1 MTNSFDDLETADCIL
16 VIGSN
21 TTENHPIVGL
31 RIKKAVMKNDCKLI
45 VAEPRHIR
53 LCYYADQWMRQKPG
67 TDVALINGM
76 MNVILA
82 EGLAD
87 EAFIEER
94 TEGFEELKKVV
105 SEFTPEKAAAITGL
119 EADEIRKAAR
129 TFANA
134 DSAAIIYAMGITQH
148 TTGVDNV
155 LSLANLALL
164 TGNLGRPGT
173 GVNPLR
179 GQNNVQGA
187 CDMGGLPG
195 DLTAYQKVADE
206 AARAKFEKAWG
217 VTLSAKPG
225 LTLMEMMDAAHAGDI
240 KALYVVGENPMVSD
254 PDLHHV
260 EQALREVGLLVVQ
273 DIFLTET
280 AALADVVLP
289 AASFAEKNGTF
300 SNTER
305 RVQRVRKAVES
316 PGNAREDSR
325 IIADLSARMGYPMPA
340 VEGEEVM
347 AEIATLTPSYAGINY
362 ERLEKGSLQ
371 WPVPD
376 LEHPG
381 TPILHTAKFTRGL
394 GLFHAIESKPPAEET
409 NAEYPFVLTTG
420 RLLTHYHTGSMTRRV
435 AALEEL
441 EPRSFAEINPVDAA
455 ALGITAGDMIAL
467 ETRRGAIRVEAR
479 VTDHI
484 LPGVIFIPFHYAE
497 AAANVLTCA
506 ELDPVA
512 KIPEYKVCA
521 VRVLTGKD
529 AELSEQ
535 KAESVVK

>member
-1 MTNSFDDLETADCIL
+1 MTNSMDDLEAADCIL

-31 RIKKAVMKNDCKLI
+31 RIKKAVTKNDCKLI

-53 LCYYADQWMRQKPG
+53 LCYYAEQWMRQKPG

-87 EAFIEER
+87 EAFIAER
-94 TEGFEELKKVV
+94 TEGFEELKKTVARY
-105 SEFTPEKAAAITGL
+105 TPEKAAEITGL
-119 EADEIRKAAR
+119 DPEEIRQAAR
-129 TFANA
+129 TFAQA
-134 DSAAIIYAMGITQH
+134 ESAAIVYAMGITQH

-155 LSLANLALL
+155 LSLANLAML
-164 TGNLGRPGT
+164 TGNIGRPGT

-195 DLTAYQKVADE
+195 DLTGYQKVADE
-206 AARAKFEKAWG
+206 KARAKFEAAWG
-217 VTLSAKPG
+217 VSLPANPG
-225 LTLMEMMDAAHAGDI
+225 LTLMEMVDAARAGDI
-240 KALYVVGENPMVSD
+240 KALYIVGENPMVSD

-260 EQALREVGLLVVQ
+260 EEALGEVGFLVVQ

-289 AASFAEKNGTF
+289 ATCFAEKEGTF
-300 SNTER
+300 TNTER
-305 RVQRVRKAVES
+305 RLQRVRKAVPA

-325 IIADLSARMGYPMPA
+325 IVADLAARMGYTMPA
-340 VEGEEVM
+340 VSAEEVM
-347 AEIATLTPSYAGINY
+347 AEISLLTPSYAGITY
-362 ERLEKGSLQ
+362 DRLEKGSLQ

-376 LEHPG
+376 VEHPG
-381 TPILHTAKFTRGL
+381 TPILHTTKFTRGK
-394 GLFHAIESKPPAEET
+394 GLFHAVEYIAPAEQPD
-409 NAEYPFVLTTG
+409 ADYPFVLTTG
-420 RLLTHYHTGSMTRRV
+420 RLLTHYHTGTMTRRV
-435 AALEEL
+435 AGLEEL
-441 EPRSFAEINPVDAA
+441 EPRNFAEINPADAA
-455 ALGITAGDMIAL
+455 VLGISAGDMIRL
-467 ETRRGAIRVEAR
+467 ETRRGSIQVEAR
-479 VTDHI
+479 VTAKI
-484 LPGVIFIPFHYAE
+484 LPGVVFIPFHYAE
-497 AAANVLTCA
+497 AAANLLTNA

-521 VRVLTGKD
+521 VRVGRVEGAQRSKK
-529 AELSEQ
+529 ASE
-535 KAESVVK
+535 AVAR